1 MTCIAGIY
9 ILFLSAFLFIHHG
22 KENENAEIGYVSAIA
37 AVVKRIFKESCVG
50 DVAVDNI
57 RILNVFKKK
66 ISVLQTAYGR
76 ASKAGEKSL
85 ANLLNGWKTGPK
97 YRFRIYSNEVAM
109 QKGKTQCEILRGQ
122 IKNHSHAT
130 HLICIFAKTFVE
142 KFDPFHLVSDLA
154 NLNFIQMVALSH
166 FIFNS

>member
-1 MTCIAGIY
+1 M
-9 ILFLSAFLFIHHG
+9 FIHHG

-50 DVAVDNI
+50 DVVVDNI
-57 RILNVFKKK
+57 RILNVFKEK
-66 ISVLQTAYGR
+66 ISGLQTAYGR

-85 ANLLNGWKTGPK
+85 AKLLNGWKTGPK
-97 YRFRIYSNEVAM
+97 YQFKIYSNEVAV

-130 HLICIFAKTFVE
+130 HLICISSKTFVVN
-142 KFDPFHLVSDLA
+142 FDPFHLVIDLA
-154 NLNFIQMVALSH
+154 NLNFMQMVALSH

>member
-9 ILFLSAFLFIHHG
+9 ILFLSAFSFIHHG

-50 DVAVDNI
+50 DVVVDNI

-97 YRFRIYSNEVAM
+97 YQVKIYSNEVAV
-109 QKGKTQCEILRGQ
+109 QKVKTQCEIKEPQSR
-122 IKNHSHAT
+122 HS
-130 HLICIFAKTFVE
+130 
-142 KFDPFHLVSDLA
+142 SDLY
-154 NLNFIQMVALSH
+154 LR
-166 FIFNS
+166 

>member
-9 ILFLSAFLFIHHG
+9 ILFLSTFSFIHHG

-97 YRFRIYSNEVAM
+97 YQFKIYSNEGAV
-109 QKGKTQCEILRGQ
+109 
-122 IKNHSHAT
+122 
-130 HLICIFAKTFVE
+130 
-142 KFDPFHLVSDLA
+142 
-154 NLNFIQMVALSH
+154 
-166 FIFNS
+166 

>member
-9 ILFLSAFLFIHHG
+9 ILFLSTFSFIHHG
-22 KENENAEIGYVSAIA
+22 KENENAEIGYVS

-57 RILNVFKKK
+57 RILNVFEKK

-97 YRFRIYSNEVAM
+97 YQFKIYANEGAV
-109 QKGKTQCEILRGQ
+109 QKVKTQCEILRGQ
-122 IKNHSHAT
+122 IINK
-130 HLICIFAKTFVE
+130 E
-142 KFDPFHLVSDLA
+142 P
-154 NLNFIQMVALSH
+154 
-166 FIFNS
+166 

>member
-9 ILFLSAFLFIHHG
+9 ILFLSTFSFIHHG

-57 RILNVFKKK
+57 RILNVFKK

-76 ASKAGEKSL
+76 ASKAREKSL
-85 ANLLNGWKTGPK
+85 ANLLNEWKTGPK
-97 YRFRIYSNEVAM
+97 YQFKIYSNEGAV
-109 QKGKTQCEILRGQ
+109 QKVKTQCEILRGQ
-122 IKNHSHAT
+122 IINK
-130 HLICIFAKTFVE
+130 E
-142 KFDPFHLVSDLA
+142 P
-154 NLNFIQMVALSH
+154 
-166 FIFNS
+166 

>member
-1 MTCIAGIY
+1 M
-9 ILFLSAFLFIHHG
+9 FIHHG
-22 KENENAEIGYVSAIA
+22 EENENAEIGYVSAIA

-85 ANLLNGWKTGPK
+85 ANLLKGWKTGPK
-97 YRFRIYSNEVAM
+97 YQFKIYSNEGAV
-109 QKGKTQCEILRGQ
+109 QKVKTQCEILRGQ
-122 IKNHSHAT
+122 IINK
-130 HLICIFAKTFVE
+130 E
-142 KFDPFHLVSDLA
+142 P
-154 NLNFIQMVALSH
+154 
-166 FIFNS
+166 